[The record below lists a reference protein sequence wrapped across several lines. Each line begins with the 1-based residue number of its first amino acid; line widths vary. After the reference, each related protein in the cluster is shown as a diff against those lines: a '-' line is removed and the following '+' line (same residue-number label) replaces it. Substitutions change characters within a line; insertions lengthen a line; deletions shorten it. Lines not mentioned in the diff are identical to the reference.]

1 MRKVVSFLFTSL
13 DGVVEAPNIWQ
24 GDLDE
29 DMMEDMATQVA
40 SQDTAIM
47 GRMTYLQWF
56 QYWPTSDREP
66 FASFMN
72 QSPKYIVS
80 NSLQAVS
87 WGEWKN
93 ATLIQGNLSEQLG
106 KLKQQPGKDIGVWG
120 STSLVQSLMQQDL
133 LDELHLWLHP
143 VLAGKGGRLFG
154 EGEALKRLKL
164 ASSKTTRTGTLLLTY
179 QFPRR
184 V

>member
-87 WGEWKN
+87 WG
-93 ATLIQGNLSEQLG
+93 
-106 KLKQQPGKDIGVWG
+106 
-120 STSLVQSLMQQDL
+120 
-133 LDELHLWLHP
+133 
-143 VLAGKGGRLFG
+143 
-154 EGEALKRLKL
+154 
-164 ASSKTTRTGTLLLTY
+164 
-179 QFPRR
+179 
-184 V
+184 